1 MNCRVNYIHSYM
13 TLKYLQLIVI
23 ANYVCQRC
31 IIVVL
36 CQCQVW
42 GFVNL
47 WDTAFPGY
55 WQNKLTF
62 LTFFCTGSIDPQ
74 DLLIWLYH
82 YRSRKIKNS
91 FILDPILL
99 SINLFILK
107 DSEIS
112 PLINLQLYTQHLK
125 IITYRLDSWCC
136 VQKLLFHYIFASFY
150 LCNFRWKNKKN
161 LNPSRLWYMR
171 Q

>member
-31 IIVVL
+31 IIVVR

-82 YRSRKIKNS
+82 YRSHKIKKS
-91 FILDPILL
+91 FILDP
-99 SINLFILK
+99 FISQSFH
-107 DSEIS
+107 SEIS

-125 IITYRLDSWCC
+125 IITYSLDSWRC
-136 VQKLLFHYIFASFY
+136 VQKLLSIIFLLHSIY
-150 LCNFRWKNKKN
+150 VILDEKTKRILTHHGSDIRDNKKN
-161 LNPSRLWYMR
+161 
-171 Q
+171 